1 MTKQEISA
9 YSGFM
14 DSALSELEKKTN
26 QLVEVVSQLRSENQL
41 LRQQL
46 ATKSDENKRL
56 TEKVE
61 AAKARL
67 EALLEQLPES

>member
-1 MTKQEISA
+1 
-9 YSGFM
+9 M